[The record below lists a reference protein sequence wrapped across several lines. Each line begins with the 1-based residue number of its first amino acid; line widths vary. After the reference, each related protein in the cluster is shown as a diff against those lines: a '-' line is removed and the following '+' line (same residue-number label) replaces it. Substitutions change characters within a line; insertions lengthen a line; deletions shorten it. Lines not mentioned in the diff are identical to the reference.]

1 MVARTCSFA
10 EVINVISPFKN
21 PITYQEYAHRH
32 FNKKINLSKNSC
44 QIIPSSIHESP
55 NPYGAGT
62 HFGQNWLLGSLFFFV
77 QMRVVNWCIV
87 ACVKRLWES
96 VPSLH
101 ILHKSLPCISCARA
115 GWQDPSRVLMTPCSL
130 DLPPIAGSEGPGLN
144 RCLITGAR
152 SLTEE
157 IRSGWGSTWTIQ
169 GEQFA
174 RLLQGA
180 TERVRL
186 FSWLVCPRRGRW
198 LGFVIAKAR
207 TVQWL
212 NLSFS

>member
-62 HFGQNWLLGSLFFFV
+62 HFGQNWLLGSLFFSANAGCELMHCC
-77 QMRVVNWCIV
+77 MRQEIV
-87 ACVKRLWES
+87 RICSLASHLTQ

-101 ILHKSLPCISCARA
+101 ILCKSRMPGPQQSADDTLL
-115 GWQDPSRVLMTPCSL
+115 SRLATHCW
-130 DLPPIAGSEGPGLN
+130 
-144 RCLITGAR
+144 
-152 SLTEE
+152 
-157 IRSGWGSTWTIQ
+157 IR
-169 GEQFA
+169 
-174 RLLQGA
+174 R
-180 TERVRL
+180 
-186 FSWLVCPRRGRW
+186 PR
-198 LGFVIAKAR
+198 
-207 TVQWL
+207 T
-212 NLSFS
+212 